1 MEDLRDLSGLDLS
14 SLIDTVS
21 KNPEIMNLA
30 KSMLASVQAER
41 NVPAD
46 SMPSESA
53 DAIAPL
59 PLPHSSA
66 AHDDTQK
73 QRDALLCALRP
84 YLSKERRDTL
94 DRILGIEKLTSV
106 LLNLENVLP
115 K

>member
-1 MEDLRDLSGLDLS
+1 MEDLRDLAGLDLS
-14 SLIDTVS
+14 SLIETVS
-21 KNPEIMNLA
+21 KNPEIMKMA
-30 KSMLASVQAER
+30 KSMLSSVQAER
-41 NVPAD
+41 NVSAD
-46 SMPSESA
+46 SVPSESA

-59 PLPHSSA
+59 PMPHSSA

-73 QRDALLCALRP
+73 QRDALLRALRP